1 MRRAD
6 RLFQIIQLLRRRKVL
21 TARQL
26 AEELEVSERTVYR
39 DVRDLV
45 STGTQIDGEAGVG
58 YSLRA
63 GYDLPPLMFD
73 ADEIQALLL
82 GARIVASFG
91 DHELGKASR
100 SVISKVES
108 VLPKHLKPL
117 LKQTPLFSPLPL
129 DKRSSGN
136 LSLVRQAVFDRK
148 KLRFGYQRGD
158 GQSSE
163 RTVWP
168 LGAFFWGKVW
178 TLLAYCELREDFRN
192 FRLDRMEKAGILE
205 EQFPVDPEKS
215 LDGFFARMGQETP
228 LD

>member
-6 RLFQIIQLLRRRKVL
+6 RLFQIIQQLRRRKVL

-26 AEELEVSERTVYR
+26 ADSLEVSERTIYR

-45 STGTQIDGEAGVG
+45 ATGTQIDGEAGVG

-73 ADEIQALLL
+73 ANEIQALLL

-91 DHELGKASR
+91 DNDLGRASR

-117 LKQTPLFSPLPL
+117 LKKTPLFSPLPL

-136 LSLVRQAVFDRK
+136 LTLVRQGVFERRK
-148 KLRFGYQRGD
+148 LGFGYQRGD
-158 GQSSE
+158 GEASE
-163 RTVWP
+163 RVVWP

-178 TLLAYCELREDFRN
+178 TMLGYCELREDFRS
-192 FRLDRMEKAGILE
+192 FRLDRMQRAVVLADEYPEDPKRTLE
-205 EQFPVDPEKS
+205 A
-215 LDGFFARMGQETP
+215 FFERMGHELP
-228 LD
+228 ID